1 MTNGAVHDVLGI
13 GNAIVD
19 VLSSAEEEFLDRHGL
34 RKGTMRLVDEETSR
48 SLYGEMG
55 PGVEMS
61 GGSAA
66 NTLVGV
72 ASLGGRAAFI
82 GKVRDDQLGEVF
94 GHDLRAAGV
103 SFRTPAATSG
113 PSTARC
119 LILVTPDGERT
130 MSTYLG
136 ACADLD
142 PDDVDAELI
151 GGAAITYLEG
161 YLFDPPA
168 AKDAFR
174 TASALAHEAGNRV
187 AFTLSDLFCVERY
200 REEFDSLI
208 ENGVDILLANEGELT
223 ALYGTA
229 HPDTALD
236 IARKRCDVVVCTRG
250 AQGSWIADADTVH
263 EVPVAPVERVVDTTG
278 AGDLYAAG
286 VLYGL
291 THGLELDACGRL
303 GALCASEVISHV
315 GARPQVDLRDLAREA
330 GLL

>member
-1 MTNGAVHDVLGI
+1 MAHDVLGI

-19 VLSSAEEEFLDRHGL
+19 VLASADEEFLDSHGL
-34 RKGTMRLVDEETSR
+34 RKGTMRLVDEETSHL
-48 SLYGEMG
+48 LYGEMG

-94 GHDLRAAGV
+94 GHDLRASGV
-103 SFRTPAATSG
+103 DFRTPAATSG
-113 PSTARC
+113 PPTARC

-142 PDDVDAELI
+142 PGDVDRELI
-151 GGAAITYLEG
+151 GGASITYLEG

-174 TASALAHEAGNRV
+174 TASALAHKAGNRV

-200 REEFDSLI
+200 RDEFDALI
-208 ENGVDILLANEGELT
+208 ESDVDVLLANEGELT

-229 HPDTALD
+229 HPDTALE

-250 AQGSWIADADTVH
+250 AQGSWIADASAVH

-278 AGDLYAAG
+278 AGDSYAAG
-286 VLYGL
+286 VLYGI
-291 THGLELDACGRL
+291 THGLDVEACGRL

-315 GARPQVDLRDLAREA
+315 GGRPKTDLRKLAQES

>member
-1 MTNGAVHDVLGI
+1 MAYDVLGI

-19 VLSSAEEEFLDRHGL
+19 VLTSADEDFIDDHGL
-34 RKGTMRLVDEETSR
+34 RKGTMRLVDEETSHA
-48 SLYGEMG
+48 LYGEMG

-103 SFRTPAATSG
+103 DFRTPAATSG

-151 GGAAITYLEG
+151 GSSAITYLEG

-174 TASALAHEAGNRV
+174 TASALAHQSGNRV

-200 REEFDSLI
+200 RDEFDALI
-208 ENGVDILLANEGELT
+208 ETEVDVLLANEGELT

-236 IARKRCDVVVCTRG
+236 IARKRCEVVVCTRG
-250 AQGSWIADADTVH
+250 SQGSWIADAGTVH
-263 EVPVAPVERVVDTTG
+263 EIAVSPVERVVDTTG

-291 THGLELDACGRL
+291 THGFDLEACGRL
-303 GALCASEVISHV
+303 GALCAAEIISHV
-315 GARPQVDLRDLAREA
+315 GARPQADLRDLAGAA

>member
-1 MTNGAVHDVLGI
+1 MAHDVLGI

-19 VLSSAEEEFLDRHGL
+19 VLTSADEEFLDAHGL
-34 RKGTMRLVDEETSR
+34 RKGTMRLVDEETSHA
-48 SLYGEMG
+48 LYAEMG

-103 SFRTPAATSG
+103 DFTTPAASSG

-151 GGAAITYLEG
+151 GGSAITYLEG

-174 TASALAHEAGNRV
+174 TASALAHDAGQRV

-200 REEFDSLI
+200 REEFDALI
-208 ENGVDILLANEGELT
+208 ESDVDILLANEGELT

-250 AQGSWIADADTVH
+250 GHGSWIADAGTVY

-291 THGLELDACGRL
+291 THGLDLEACGHL
-303 GALCASEVISHV
+303 GALCASEIISHV
-315 GARPQVDLRDLAREA
+315 GARPQTDLRELAQSA

>member
-1 MTNGAVHDVLGI
+1 MNYDVLGI

-19 VLSSAEEEFLDRHGL
+19 VLVSTDEDFLDRHGL
-34 RKGTMRLVDEETSR
+34 NKGTMRLVDEETSHA
-48 SLYGEMG
+48 LYGEMG

-82 GKVRDDQLGEVF
+82 GKVRDDQLGDVF
-94 GHDLRAAGV
+94 AHDLRASGIT
-103 SFRTPAATSG
+103 FTTPPATDG
-113 PSTARC
+113 PPTARC

-136 ACADLD
+136 ACADLY
-142 PDDVDAELI
+142 PDDVEAELV
-151 GGAAITYLEG
+151 GASAITYLEG

-174 TASALAHEAGNRV
+174 TASALAHRAGNRV

-200 REEFDSLI
+200 RDEFDALI
-208 ENGVDILLANEGELT
+208 ESDVDILLANEGELT
-223 ALYGTA
+223 ALYGTG

-250 AQGSWIADADTVH
+250 AQGSWIADADTVF

-291 THGLELDACGRL
+291 THGFDLEACGRL
-303 GALCASEVISHV
+303 GAFCASEVISRV
-315 GARPQVDLRDLAREA
+315 GGRPQTDLGELARKA
-330 GLL
+330 GLV

>member
-1 MTNGAVHDVLGI
+1 MAHDVLGI

-19 VLSSAEEEFLDRHGL
+19 VLASAEEDFLDGHGL
-34 RKGTMRLVDEETSR
+34 RKGTMRLIDEETSHA
-48 SLYGEMG
+48 LYAEMG
-55 PGVEMS
+55 PGVEIS

-103 SFRTPAATSG
+103 DFRTPPATSG

-119 LILVTPDGERT
+119 LVLVTPDGERT
-130 MSTYLG
+130 MSTFLG
-136 ACADLD
+136 ACADLH
-142 PDDVDAELI
+142 PDDVDADLI
-151 GGAAITYLEG
+151 GGADITYLEG

-174 TASALAHEAGNRV
+174 TASGIAHEAGKRV

-200 REEFDSLI
+200 RDEFDELI
-208 ENGVDILLANEGELT
+208 ENEVDILLSNEGELT
-223 ALYGTA
+223 ALYGTP
-229 HPDTALD
+229 HPETALD
-236 IARKRCDVVVCTRG
+236 IARKRCEIVVCTRG
-250 AQGSWIADADTVH
+250 AKGSWIADGAGVH
-263 EVPVAPVERVVDTTG
+263 EVPIAAVERVVDTTG

-291 THGLELDACGRL
+291 THGFDLEACGRL
-303 GALCASEVISHV
+303 GALCAAEVISHI
-315 GARPQVDLRDLAREA
+315 GARPQVNLRELAKAE

>member
-1 MTNGAVHDVLGI
+1 MAHDVLGI

-19 VLSSAEEEFLDRHGL
+19 VLASADEDFLDTHGL
-34 RKGTMRLVDEETSR
+34 RKGTMRLVDEETSHA
-48 SLYGEMG
+48 LYAEMG

-103 SFRTPAATSG
+103 DFTTPAASSG

-119 LILVTPDGERT
+119 LILVTPEGERT

-142 PDDVDAELI
+142 PDDVDAGLI
-151 GGAAITYLEG
+151 AGAAITYLEG

-174 TASALAHEAGNRV
+174 TASALAHEAGQRV

-200 REEFDSLI
+200 REEFDALI
-208 ENGVDILLANEGELT
+208 ESDVDILLANEGELT

-250 AQGSWIADADTVH
+250 AHGSWIADADTVH

-291 THGLELDACGRL
+291 THGLDLEACGHL
-303 GALCASEVISHV
+303 GALCASEIISHV
-315 GARPQVDLRDLAREA
+315 GARPQADLRDLAQKT